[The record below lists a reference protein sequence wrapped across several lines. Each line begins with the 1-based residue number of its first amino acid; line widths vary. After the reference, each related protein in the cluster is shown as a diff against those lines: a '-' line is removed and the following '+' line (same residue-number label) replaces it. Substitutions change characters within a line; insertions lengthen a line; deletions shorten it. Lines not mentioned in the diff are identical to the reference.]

1 MKPQI
6 NNALDKT
13 NEFLTRFY
21 ELLGC
26 EQPKQSRGI
35 YDFVADY
42 EASASNTKARKPHT
56 QRTAVAPGDA
66 RPPPAALTAA

>member
-1 MKPQI
+1 MQPQI
-6 NNALDKT
+6 NNALDQT
-13 NEFLTRFY
+13 NGFLTRFY

-35 YDFVADY
+35 YDFVDDY
-42 EASASNTKARKPHT
+42 EASVSDTKART